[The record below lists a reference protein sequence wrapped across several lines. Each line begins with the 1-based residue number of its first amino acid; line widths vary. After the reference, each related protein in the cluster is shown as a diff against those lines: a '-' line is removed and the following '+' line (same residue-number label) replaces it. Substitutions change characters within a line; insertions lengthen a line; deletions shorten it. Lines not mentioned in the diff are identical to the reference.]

1 MNARHKQKGARPTDR
16 RELSRG
22 GRAARRV
29 RPSSKSLS
37 PSRSRLL
44 GASLIVALC
53 LLPAAFSLTPSHSD
67 EQPTDLHRWGAV
79 TLFHGLPSDQVRAV
93 AQDSDGVMW
102 FGTDAGL
109 ARYDGRRVQTVKD
122 DGLGGRRVVSL
133 VADSAGALW
142 VGTDDGA
149 FVRTPEGTF
158 WHVGATS
165 DRLVTAIVTPSPERA
180 VLATGDGLLYDCHR
194 QEGATPPAS
203 CTATAELSTVKGEP
217 LFLTSVAATGDAILV
232 GTHKRGLMSVGPDG
246 EAKEVVS
253 KPRAFFVETLA
264 RGADGALYF
273 GAQTSTGDSGLF
285 RADDAHLAR
294 PSKLAGGATGTVTA
308 LGIAPGGDLYAAT
321 DGRGV
326 FRYGGDGRL
335 VEHFTFAGTAGGL
348 RSDRVNAVF
357 VDREGV
363 VWFGTPRGVCR
374 YDPRGVRVEQLSAE
388 AEGNFVRTL
397 YRTSR
402 GRLLAGTSRGLFVG
416 DEASGAWREVEEV
429 KGKTVYALAED
440 GAGLLL
446 VGTSA
451 GLYVGLQAEERA
463 PRAGV
468 RLAPEEKPAAEQK
481 NDEKPA
487 GERSGDAR
495 RADEERRAVEKKN
508 GGQAAARRS
517 AGVQRTSEE
526 ERASQSS
533 ASDSSASDS
542 SVSSASESSA
552 SGSSASNSSA
562 SNSSASQSSS
572 DESSSSSTDESDST
586 DESAPK
592 KSAEPALSGSVRAI
606 ARFGDAVYVATFGRG
621 LERFEGPG
629 RRTLVWPR
637 AGDDERGREVVS
649 LYADSERGRL
659 WVGTANAG
667 VFYFDGRAVKAEPAL
682 APLAASTVWGAAG
695 ADGWLWLATSR
706 GLFAFREGRPL
717 VEVAHDVDARA
728 IAAVASGDDKS
739 LPRAWCATAGAGVL
753 RVALDEQ
760 FGPVTSRLD
769 TEQGLPSDG
778 AFAVLAFAAKEG
790 EGASLLVGTTRGL
803 ARYEPG
809 GLAPALRLTRV
820 AASRAYQPEELRG
833 GALRLDYPQNSIAL
847 DVDASDSRTFP
858 EQFQYA
864 FTLLDSRGRT
874 VKQKLSHDSQFQ
886 ADGLPAG
893 RYRITARAYTLDL
906 TPSAPLAFDFEVAS
920 APFPRTTVALSVLL
934 ALALVALAW
943 AYLEHRRI
951 LRSREALREANRQLA
966 AARLQLAS
974 EAESER
980 RRIARDLHDQTLADL
995 RRLLLL
1001 TDEMQSGGLTQGAGV
1016 GMTATSGVAA
1026 AASGPTA
1033 GANDSLARTDGDA
1046 SGAGVGTTGALA
1058 GASGGALQTVVFD
1071 PAALRAEIEAISQEV
1086 RRICEDLSPSVLENV
1101 GFAAAL
1107 EFALASA
1114 LAHLPAE
1121 HKFTYEFTCDESLE
1135 ERLALAPGAQM
1146 QVYRI
1151 VQEAVSNVCRHAR
1164 AAHVRLTTHL
1174 DEEGLFT
1181 LTLEDDGRGF
1191 DAANRK
1197 ALKGRG
1203 LAGIRA
1209 RASLVEAEVEWR
1221 RREGGGTVFVLRK
1234 KSAGKREATSDA
1246 LHGD

>member
-1 MNARHKQKGARPTDR
+1 VKTEVKRQKAKVKRPARSRARSSGALLIFIFCLLPFYFC
-16 RELSRG
+16 L
-22 GRAARRV
+22 
-29 RPSSKSLS
+29 
-37 PSRSRLL
+37 PSRSQTETE
-44 GASLIVALC
+44 S
-53 LLPAAFSLTPSHSD
+53 
-67 EQPTDLHRWGAV
+67 LHRWGAV
-79 TLFHGLPSDQVRAV
+79 TLFHGLPSDQVRAI

-122 DGLGGRRVVSL
+122 EGLSGPRVRALASD
-133 VADSAGALW
+133 ASGALW
-142 VGTDDGA
+142 VGTDGGA
-149 FVRTPEGTF
+149 YVRAAGAQEFRRVEGTE
-158 WHVGATS
+158 GKS
-165 DRLVTAIVTPSPERA
+165 
-180 VLATGDGLLYDCHR
+180 VLAVVAPGAGRALLATADGLLFECR
-194 QEGATPPAS
+194 QAEDGSLAVRQLGERLTSSAGKGQPLALTS
-203 CTATAELSTVKGEP
+203 LATA
-217 LFLTSVAATGDAILV
+217 GDTFVV
-232 GTHKRGLMSVGPDG
+232 GTRGRGLLTVDAGG

-253 KPRAFFVETLA
+253 KPRAFFVESLA
-264 RGADGALYF
+264 RASDGTLYF
-273 GAQTSTGDSGLF
+273 GAQTSANDSGLF
-285 RADDAHLAR
+285 RADDARLAR
-294 PSKLAGGATGTVTA
+294 PLKLAGGATGTVTA
-308 LGIAPGGDLYAAT
+308 LGPAPGGDLYAAT

-335 VEHFTFAGTAGGL
+335 LEHFTFAGTAGGL

-388 AEGNFVRTL
+388 AEDNFVRSL
-397 YRTSR
+397 YRSSR
-402 GRLLAGTSRGLFVG
+402 GRLLAGTSRGLFAA
-416 DEASGAWREVEEV
+416 DDASGAWREVEEV
-429 KGKTVYALAED
+429 RGKTVYALNED
-440 GAGLLL
+440 GEGLLL

-451 GLYVGLQAEERA
+451 GLYVGLQADAHA
-463 PRAGV
+463 PRADV
-468 RLAPEEKPAAEQK
+468 KLAPEEKPGGEK
-481 NDEKPA
+481 KGDEKPA
-487 GERSGDAR
+487 AR
-495 RADEERRAVEKKN
+495 RKNGAKVAAGKKVEEKSDDDRNDEEV
-508 GGQAAARRS
+508 AAERPTAEESEPQSS
-517 AGVQRTSEE
+517 ASQS
-526 ERASQSS
+526 RASQSS
-533 ASDSSASDS
+533 ASQ
-542 SVSSASESSA
+542 SSA
-552 SGSSASNSSA
+552 SG
-562 SNSSASQSSS
+562 
-572 DESSSSSTDESDST
+572 SSSSSTDEPST
-586 DESAPK
+586 NSPDESSSRK
-592 KSAEPALSGSVRAI
+592 TAEPALSGSVRAI
-606 ARFGDAVYVATFGRG
+606 ARFGESVYVATFGRG
-621 LERFEGPG
+621 LERFDGPG

-649 LYADSERGRL
+649 LFADSERGRL

-667 VFYFDGRAVKAEPAL
+667 LFYFDGRAVKSEPAL
-682 APLAASTVWGAAG
+682 APLAATTVWGASG

-706 GLFAFREGRPL
+706 GLYAFREGRPL
-717 VEVAHDVDARA
+717 VEVAQGVDARA
-728 IAAVASGDDKS
+728 VAAVASEASTSSNTTTDGNSSNATTGGNSSKTASAADSANAPDAGGSS

-778 AFAVLAFAAKEG
+778 AFAVLASAAKNG

-809 GLAPALRLTRV
+809 ALPPVLRLTRV

-874 VKQKLSHDSQFQ
+874 VKRKLSHDSQFQ

-893 RYRITARAYTLDL
+893 RYKVSARAYTLDL
-906 TPSAPLAFDFEVAS
+906 TPSAPLAFEFEVAS

-943 AYLEHRRI
+943 AYAEHRRI
-951 LRSREALREANRQLA
+951 ARSREELRDANRQLA

-1001 TDEMQSGGLTQGAGV
+1001 TDEMQPGGLP
-1016 GMTATSGVAA
+1016 S
-1026 AASGPTA
+1026 S
-1033 GANDSLARTDGDA
+1033 
-1046 SGAGVGTTGALA
+1046 AGVGTADNVKEATTGAA
-1058 GASGGALQTVVFD
+1058 GAITNASGAVTNASGAAANSSGGSLQTAVFD

-1121 HKFTYEFTCDESLE
+1121 HKFTYDFLCDESLE

-1164 AAHVRLTTHL
+1164 AARVRLTIHL

-1191 DAANRK
+1191 DSANRK

-1209 RASLVEAEVEWR
+1209 RASLVEAEVEWQK
-1221 RREGGGTVFVLRK
+1221 REGGGTVFVLRK
-1234 KSAGKREATSDA
+1234 RSAGKREATNDA